1 MTDGVRFG
9 DDSTAEMTGVDA
21 GMAKR
26 CYYEVLGV
34 ERTAH
39 ESELKAA
46 FRKLAMKWHP
56 DRNPSDKSSEHRFKE
71 INEAY
76 EILKD
81 ADKRA
86 AYDRFGHAAFEHG
99 GGAGGPGGFGD
110 VASAFADIFDDLFGM
125 GGRRR

>member
-9 DDSTAEMTGVDA
+9 DDSTAELTGMDA

-46 FRKLAMKWHP
+46 FRKLAM
-56 DRNPSDKSSEHRFKE
+56 
-71 INEAY
+71 
-76 EILKD
+76 
-81 ADKRA
+81 
-86 AYDRFGHAAFEHG
+86 
-99 GGAGGPGGFGD
+99 
-110 VASAFADIFDDLFGM
+110 
-125 GGRRR
+125 